1 MILSKQEIDC
11 PEHKVWNEILG
22 KTSYSPADGDIFIRP
37 FIHHYLFI
45 TDASY
50 ERLVALFFGSY
61 YVTTLDEVMPRVTD
75 EDFLKTRDNIGEYY
89 FKEHF
94 FYTIQYYLFSK
105 GTSSGCMRLRMVSHR
120 LNLVILRINPWAQCL
135 LSCFGMINRNRSAPK

>member
-1 MILSKQEIDC
+1 MVTSLID
-11 PEHKVWNEILG
+11 P
-22 KTSYSPADGDIFIRP
+22 SYL
-37 FIHHYLFI
+37 HNHLFI

-50 ERLVALFFGSY
+50 KRLVALFVGSY

-75 EDFLKTRDNIGEYY
+75 EDSVITRDNIGEYY

-105 GTSSGCMRLRMVSHR
+105 GTTSG
-120 LNLVILRINPWAQCL
+120 
-135 LSCFGMINRNRSAPK
+135 

>member
-1 MILSKQEIDC
+1 MILTKNEIDEMDD
-11 PEHKVWNEILG
+11 PESQVWNEILG
-22 KTSYSPADGDIFIRP
+22 KTSYSTADGDIFNRH
-37 FIHHYLFI
+37 FIHHHLFI

-50 ERLVALFFGSY
+50 TRLVALFVGSY

-75 EDFLKTRDNIGEYY
+75 EDLLRTTDNIGEYY

-105 GTSSGCMRLRMVSHR
+105 GTTTV
-120 LNLVILRINPWAQCL
+120 
-135 LSCFGMINRNRSAPK
+135 